1 MTVSM
6 LALQGDRM
14 VETYTD
20 ASISEGAVVP
30 SLDAPAGV
38 AVWVNRYLPIAA
50 THAHDAALPS
60 FGPGLSAFAAGAVF
74 TSYLVAEV
82 VHDAPSA
89 PQPQRGMSRFG
100 LESARMWRT
109 LAPQTEQL
117 PVTGNA
123 MCVGGADLP
132 AGDPRRNSWC
142 YDDAGTAALQAYIDD
157 AASVGVEMVHVSLNM
172 RNTWRSQVG
181 VEFQSPANVTW
192 FAALVARARA
202 AGVELGA
209 YQLLRNARS
218 AAADNQCAPDDA
230 ASSPLDGYDDM
241 DLPPP
246 LGTGRACHNGGV
258 ASCAGG
264 PGCCS
269 LCAGSEWYDAMEASV
284 LAFWDATGM
293 TVTEQDGAESDSPC
307 ANASHARHHG
317 LNDSVLV
324 KWQRVHD
331 TFRAF
336 AARGGWVQGMPG
348 HWLEGGQ
355 AKVPGGYD
363 EMTWSLPRWTWLARQ
378 RERIMADPQQ
388 RDRTE
393 PNALRYFCAPF
404 SPYHPVQV
412 LPGGSSWAPV
422 DGLESTA
429 TLEPL
434 EEHTLEL
441 AWALSQSFG
450 TGVHVNFRGPRLFAG
465 PASRAVVV
473 QWVAWAK
480 RYRAVLAADFVTL
493 NVGTACWGAGPT
505 EPTSSCNVTSWDGL
519 LHRAPA
525 AFYPGVAERG
535 LAMLWNGVNSTTTA
549 QVRLPLYYAGLD
561 AGAAV
566 LVRRGEAPPTRMVLD
581 ANYTVQFA
589 AALAPLEIAYFVVTE
604 AAQQE

>member
-1 MTVSM
+1 MANFFNEMT
-6 LALQGDRM
+6 
-14 VETYTD
+14 
-20 ASISEGAVVP
+20 
-30 SLDAPAGV
+30 
-38 AVWVNRYLPIAA
+38 
-50 THAHDAALPS
+50 
-60 FGPGLSAFAAGAVF
+60 AFAASEDGPVREHYREFGA
-74 TSYLVAEV
+74 
-82 VHDAPSA
+82 
-89 PQPQRGMSRFG
+89 
-100 LESARMWRT
+100 
-109 LAPQTEQL
+109 
-117 PVTGNA
+117 
-123 MCVGGADLP
+123 
-132 AGDPRRNSWC
+132 
-142 YDDAGTAALQAYIDD
+142 
-157 AASVGVEMVHVSLNM
+157 
-172 RNTWRSQVG
+172 
-181 VEFQSPANVTW
+181 
-192 FAALVARARA
+192 
-202 AGVELGA
+202 
-209 YQLLRNARS
+209 
-218 AAADNQCAPDDA
+218 
-230 ASSPLDGYDDM
+230 
-241 DLPPP
+241 
-246 LGTGRACHNGGV
+246 
-258 ASCAGG
+258 
-264 PGCCS
+264 
-269 LCAGSEWYDAMEASV
+269 
-284 LAFWDATGM
+284 
-293 TVTEQDGAESDSPC
+293 
-307 ANASHARHHG
+307 
-317 LNDSVLV
+317 
-324 KWQRVHD
+324 
-331 TFRAF
+331 
-336 AARGGWVQGMPG
+336 
-348 HWLEGGQ
+348 
-355 AKVPGGYD
+355 
-363 EMTWSLPRWTWLARQ
+363 WLARQ

-535 LAMLWNGVNSTTTA
+535 LAMLWNGVNSTTA